1 MSNPNQKI
9 KARIAPSPTGNLH
22 LGTVRTA
29 LYNILLAKH
38 EGGDF
43 YFRLE
48 DTDRERSKEEFTKE
62 IIDGFNWLGIKWDKP
77 ASIESD
83 PLGFVRQS
91 SQNEVHTDYV
101 KRLISE
107 KKAYKC
113 FATEEELNEMRES
126 QKKNHQA
133 MGYDNRGRKVSYE
146 DQAKYEAEAK
156 KYVVRLN
163 LGADHDIKWNDV
175 VRGEMSINSK
185 DLGGDP
191 VIQKFNGQ
199 VLYNFA
205 VVIDDHKMDI
215 THVFRGEDHLTN
227 TAKQIVIYEA
237 LGFNVPTFGHLPLI
251 FTPNKEKLSKRKH
264 GDIAGV
270 EMYKQKGYLP
280 EALVNYLIAMSYSK
294 GVADGKEVYLLDEII
309 KDFDVSHLSKSP
321 AIYDINKLNWYNR
334 EYIAKFSHEELLEH
348 LKSFLKYDLSKLND
362 EDQRLLM
369 DGIRG
374 NLNNFAEI
382 NENINYFFDEIRI
395 AEDLQKFIDEGKA
408 AIQELHKYI
417 SSVETIDALET
428 KNAINKI
435 GETLGLKGKNLFWP
449 IRIALSG
456 RSHGPDLGV
465 VVKLLGKERALERLS
480 TSLQA

>member
-1 MSNPNQKI
+1 MSKPSPKI

-29 LYNILLAKH
+29 LYNVLLAKH

-48 DTDRERSKEEFTKE
+48 DTDRERSKEEFTQE

-77 ASIESD
+77 SKIQCD

-91 SQNEVHTDYV
+91 TQNAIHTDYV
-101 KRLISE
+101 TRLLAE

-113 FATEEELNEMRES
+113 FATEEELKALREF
-126 QKKNHQA
+126 QEKNHKA

-146 DQAKYEAEAK
+146 DQAQFEAEGK
-156 KYVVRLN
+156 KFVVRLN
-163 LGADHDIKWNDV
+163 LGADHDLKWNDV

-205 VVIDDHKMDI
+205 VVIDDHEMDI

-227 TAKQIVIYEA
+227 TAKQIAIYEA
-237 LGFNVPTFGHLPLI
+237 LGFSVPVFGHLPLI

-270 EMYKQKGYLP
+270 EMYKRKGYLP
-280 EALVNYLIAMSYSK
+280 EALVNYLIAMSYTRVSE
-294 GVADGKEVYLLDEII
+294 DGKELYSIEEAT
-309 KDFDVSHLSKSP
+309 KDFDTSRLSKSS

-334 EYIAKFSHEELLEH
+334 EYIVKFSHEELLEH
-348 LKSFLKYDLSKLND
+348 LKPFLKYDLSKLDD
-362 EDQRLLM
+362 ESQRLLIN
-369 DGIRG
+369 GIRG
-374 NLNNFAEI
+374 NLNNFSEI
-382 NENINYFFDEIRI
+382 NENINYFFDDV
-395 AEDLQKFIDEGKA
+395 AVPDDLKSFVESGKP

-417 SSVETIDALET
+417 SGLTTLDAVEI

-435 GETLGLKGKNLFWP
+435 GENLGIKGKNLFWP
-449 IRIALSG
+449 IRIALSS
-456 RSHGPDLGV
+456 RSHGPDLGE
-465 VVKLLGKERALERLS
+465 VVKLLGKERALERL
-480 TSLQA
+480 TASLRA